1 MAKKIKKALKGLAK
15 VALPAAAIAMMM
27 RGGKGSDKF
36 LASGAAGG
44 QRLPKGDMMA
54 RARKLMTQNNAMRNS
69 MMNSPFGGMMT
80 AEDMAS
86 DPDFLNAM
94 KKGGRVKKTKGF
106 SKTKKKQANKMRKK

>member
-1 MAKKIKKALKGLAK
+1 MSKKIKKALKGLAK
-15 VALPAAAIAMMM
+15 VAIPAAAIAALM

-44 QRLPKGDMMA
+44 ARLPKGDAMA
-54 RARKLMTQNNAMRNS
+54 RARRLLTSNQAMRNS
-69 MMNSPFGGMMT
+69 MLNSPFGGMMN

-86 DPDFLNAM
+86 DPMFLNAM
-94 KKGGRVKKTKGF
+94 KKGGRVEKTKGF

>member
-1 MAKKIKKALKGLAK
+1 MAKKIKKALKNVAK
-15 VALPAAAIAMMM
+15 LALPAAAIAMMM

-44 QRLPKGDMMA
+44 QRLPKMDMA
-54 RARKLMTQNNAMRNS
+54 TARKLMTQNNAMRNS
-69 MMNSPFGGMMT
+69 MLNSPFGGMMT
-80 AEDMAS
+80 AEDMAN
-86 DPDFLNAM
+86 DDMFLNAM